1 MCHFVLIDLSLRLK
15 EFSFM
20 VYRIPGLLLGKLEFV
35 GDGLELSLR
44 HALLQLSDAVI
55 REEGVRLHLVF
66 GSQLVQG
73 QAISR
78 NRRIHH

>member
-1 MCHFVLIDLSLRLK
+1 MCHFVLIDLSLCFE

-20 VYRIPGLLLGKLEFV
+20 VHCIPGLLLGKLEFV

>member
-1 MCHFVLIDLSLRLK
+1 M
-15 EFSFM
+15 M
-20 VYRIPGLLLGKLEFV
+20 YRIPGLLLGKLEFV

-73 QAISR
+73 QTISS